1 MTECIVNALAPIGD
15 YNLVA
20 VMGLARFY
28 EPKGSAGGEFSLLGS
43 TMPERLWGRNQTKS
57 IHGQAEFGNLD

>member
-1 MTECIVNALAPIGD
+1 MIVITNYNPIVD

>member
-1 MTECIVNALAPIGD
+1 MD